1 MQVRGARILIARRSH
16 KTDDLPTLDP
26 RSLPQPVHVPVQ
38 VRVVVAIHSHF
49 IELVYRI
56 AARFAKE
63 QLADISGYDRM
74 HGCPSRHQDVDRLM
88 PMAVV
93 NFFERIPQIREGES
107 ADGRSHIENG
117 RGRAKSKNHRKEYGD
132 ANAQLQ

>member
-1 MQVRGARILIARRSH
+1 
-16 KTDDLPTLDP
+16 
-26 RSLPQPVHVPVQ
+26 
-38 VRVVVAIHSHF
+38 
-49 IELVYRI
+49 
-56 AARFAKE
+56 
-63 QLADISGYDRM
+63 
-74 HGCPSRHQDVDRLM
+74 M

-132 ANAQLQ
+132 ANAQLQSCSSLISGYAASNRLRTELRFLIPRTRLAFHL